1 VKIRALYK
9 VFVEKYGF
17 LGIKLKEIA
26 VKVTNSRQASL
37 APIETASF
45 FIFLKKDTVESGK

>member
-9 VFVEKYGF
+9 VYVEKYGF
-17 LGIKLKEIA
+17 LGVKLKEIA
-26 VKVTNSRQASL
+26 VKVANIRQASL